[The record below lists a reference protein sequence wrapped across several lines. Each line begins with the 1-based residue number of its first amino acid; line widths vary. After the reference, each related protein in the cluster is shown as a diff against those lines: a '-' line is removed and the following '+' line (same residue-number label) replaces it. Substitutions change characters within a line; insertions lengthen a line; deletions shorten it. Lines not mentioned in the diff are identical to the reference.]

1 MVGLTDEPVR
11 RCDRILL
18 GPAPDISGNR
28 AAIGRHFGPLHLPRG
43 SYSDDMHSW
52 AFAWQFLCRLTALAA
67 LCVLPA
73 GVAHAQDPIQQQAR
87 QFAAA
92 SLQLDKG
99 SRVEV
104 EVGALDPRL
113 RLAPCEDI
121 QPYLPP
127 NVRLW
132 GRSRIGIRCLRG
144 ATRWNVYLPVTV
156 KVYATAL
163 VARRALPVGSTM
175 TEDVLTQAE
184 VDLAEEPSHALLRPE
199 QAVGRTLV
207 RPVEAGR
214 SLRLAHLQPRQWFAA
229 GDTVQVVAQ
238 GSGFRVAAEG
248 QALTPG
254 KEGQP
259 ARVRTESG
267 RVLTADPVGERRVEL
282 RL

>member
-18 GPAPDISGNR
+18 GPAPDISGIR
-28 AAIGRHFGPLHLPRG
+28 AAIGRHFGPLRLPG
-43 SYSDDMHSW
+43 ASYSDDMHSW
-52 AFAWQFLCRLTALAA
+52 AFAWHFLCRFAALAA
-67 LCVLPA
+67 LCALPVGA
-73 GVAHAQDPIQQQAR
+73 AQGQDPIQQQAR

-92 SLQLDKG
+92 SLAQDKG

-104 EVGALDPRL
+104 EVGALDARL

-163 VARRALPVGSTM
+163 VARRALPVGSTIA
-175 TEDVLTQAE
+175 EGDLAQAE
-184 VDLAEEPSHALLRPE
+184 VDLAEETSQVLLRPE
-199 QAVGRTLV
+199 QAVGRTLA
-207 RPVEAGR
+207 RPLEAGHG
-214 SLRLAHLQPRQWFAA
+214 LRLAHLQPRQWFAA

-238 GSGFRVAAEG
+238 GSGFRVAGEG
-248 QALTPG
+248 QALTAG
-254 KEGQP
+254 MEGQP